1 MNELIAY
8 YNLSNGDEYDIVRDM
23 NGKYFIR
30 KNEEEIV
37 QSNRDDEG
45 IIRYLA
51 NALHNSEYM
60 RKKQNE

>member
-8 YNLSNGDEYDIVRDM
+8 YNLANGDEYDIVRDM

-37 QSNRDDEG
+37 QPNHDAEG

-60 RKKQNE
+60 RKKHEN